1 MKRWLATSLLL
12 LTIAFIG
19 LAQTDLPDNE
29 DYDSF
34 EVEPPELLLKYARK
48 AEELGFEGVVLPDHV
63 VVKEKPRTPHPS
75 NFELRADHLFVDP
88 LIAYT
93 AMATVT
99 TRLKFLSYVYVVPLR
114 DPFTLAKQASSVAV
128 MSNNRYILGTGVGW
142 LKEEFETMG
151 QDFHTRGKRMDE
163 MLTIVRDF
171 WDDGYA
177 EFKGEFF
184 NFPRSGMFPVPE
196 RPIPIWIGG
205 HSMPAARRAAHFDGY
220 MPMRPLLDPDG
231 ALDAQTQAFDY
242 GCKVAGCTVHFVDEH
257 LDHGVIILQRTVP
270 VLGTDDAHTLAERIL
285 VEEHQ
290 AYAEAI
296 RRVLSGQYAI
306 QGRRY
311 LPVSA

>member
-1 MKRWLATSLLL
+1 MKFWLTLN
-12 LTIAFIG
+12 F
-19 LAQTDLPDNE
+19 
-29 DYDSF
+29 
-34 EVEPPELLLKYARK
+34 EPPELLLKYARK

-231 ALDAQTQAFDY
+231 ALDAQTQAEFALIDQ
-242 GCKVAGCTVHFVDEH
+242 
-257 LDHGVIILQRTVP
+257 IR
-270 VLGTDDAHTLAERIL
+270 AENG
-285 VEEHQ
+285 
-290 AYAEAI
+290 
-296 RRVLSGQYAI
+296 LSGPYERKMYLGFDLTDPGQARKIEERSGVGHLQVMRLFQDDVLRFDGTRTFDEKIALMSRFSEKII
-306 QGRRY
+306 QRM
-311 LPVSA
+311 

>member
-1 MKRWLATSLLL
+1 MKFWLTLN
-12 LTIAFIG
+12 F
-19 LAQTDLPDNE
+19 
-29 DYDSF
+29 
-34 EVEPPELLLKYARK
+34 EPPELLLEYARK

-63 VVKEKPRTPHPS
+63 VVKERPRTPHPA
-75 NFELRADHLFVDP
+75 NFDLRADHLFVDP

-205 HSMPAARRAAHFDGY
+205 HSIPAARRAAHFDGY

-231 ALDAQTQAFDY
+231 ALDAQTQAEFALIDQ
-242 GCKVAGCTVHFVDEH
+242 
-257 LDHGVIILQRTVP
+257 IR
-270 VLGTDDAHTLAERIL
+270 AENG
-285 VEEHQ
+285 
-290 AYAEAI
+290 
-296 RRVLSGQYAI
+296 LSGPYERKMYLGFDLTDPGQARKIEERNGVGHLQVMRLFQDDVTRFDGTRTFDEKIALMSRFSEKII
-306 QGRRY
+306 QRM
-311 LPVSA
+311 